1 MQRQNSI
8 LKANPHQKRGGFAM
22 IMAIAVVLIVS
33 TIMALS
39 LALTTEVTK
48 RTVDL
53 YLYEQAEL
61 VAKSAVEL
69 TMLEIGTRN
78 PVTNCLNTS
87 TTPYQPPFDTGIT
100 SVFEVNVTVQYV
112 FTNNVGTC
120 DMYINDINTTEQNG
134 SVLIDVVVST
144 EANVTTEPIRY
155 FRRTMQK
162 L

>member
-8 LKANPHQKRGGFAM
+8 LRANTYQKKGGFAM
-22 IMAIAVVLIVS
+22 IMAIAVVLVVS

-39 LALTTEVTK
+39 LALTTETTK

-69 TMLEIGTRN
+69 TMLEIAQRDPT
-78 PVTNCLNTS
+78 TNCLDTSSTPHQPFLNTDID
-87 TTPYQPPFDTGIT
+87 TVFD
-100 SVFEVNVTVQYV
+100 VNVTVQYV
-112 FTNNVGTC
+112 FTNTVGAC
-120 DMYINDINTTEQNG
+120 DMYIDDINTSEQNG
-134 SVLIDVVVST
+134 SALIDVVVGT
-144 EANVTTEPIRY
+144 DANVTTEPIRF

>member
-8 LKANPHQKRGGFAM
+8 LRANTYQKRGGFAM
-22 IMAIAVVLIVS
+22 IMAIAVVLVVS

-39 LALTTEVTK
+39 LSLTTEVTK

-69 TMLEIGTRN
+69 TMLEIAQRDPT
-78 PVTNCLNTS
+78 TNCLNT
-87 TTPYQPPFDTGIT
+87 YQPPFDTSIT
-100 SVFEVNVTVQYV
+100 DIFDVNVTVQYV
-112 FTNNVGTC
+112 FTNPVDTC
-120 DMYINDINTTEQNG
+120 DDMYIDDINTSEQNG
-134 SVLIDVVVST
+134 SALIDVVVGT
-144 EANVTTEPIRY
+144 DANVTTEPIRF